1 MKIPQFRA
9 AVAERV
15 VCVVFGPMVWLVAA
29 FVGKFR
35 DFAAAVAGL
44 SAVMCCATLGGG
56 CFLLSS
62 RCALRTN
69 PAFEFYLVSSTGT
82 RMQGTYHATVQW
94 TK

>member
-1 MKIPQFRA
+1 VKIPQFRA
-9 AVAERV
+9 AVAERI
-15 VCVVFGPMVWLVAA
+15 VCVVFGSMVGCS
-29 FVGKFR
+29 VGKFR

-69 PAFEFYLVSSTGT
+69 PAFEFYLLSSTGT
-82 RMQGTYHATVQW
+82 RMQGTYHATVQR